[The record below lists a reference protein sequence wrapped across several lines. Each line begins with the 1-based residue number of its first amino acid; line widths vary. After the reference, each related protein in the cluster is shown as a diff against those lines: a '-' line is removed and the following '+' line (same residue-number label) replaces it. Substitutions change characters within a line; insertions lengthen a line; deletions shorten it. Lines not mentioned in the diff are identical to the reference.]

1 MFNSLDLPGLQLPS
15 RCGSKRWL
23 EVGNFCNIQNCYW
36 TRFFLI
42 QKNFFFPTDIEKR
55 HLLTYPLAL
64 SLLLIW
70 WFREWEWG
78 WGGMLDIFFF
88 LIHLGKERKWDFFS
102 SSTDEEVFY
111 LLFYLYCFLS
121 VQSKWLNKIWHK
133 SLWLSHRVFQTEL
146 SDC

>member
-102 SSTDEEVFY
+102 SSTLQMKKCSTFCSTCIVFFQFNQNDWIKYDIKVYDY
-111 LLFYLYCFLS
+111 LIGFFR
-121 VQSKWLNKIWHK
+121 LN
-133 SLWLSHRVFQTEL
+133 
-146 SDC
+146 